1 MQSRKVVIIG
11 SGVAGMTAAIY
22 LKRAGIDTL
31 VIECD
36 APGGQL
42 NRSSSIEN
50 YPGFKFI
57 DGPTLAMNIY
67 EQVMNL
73 KVDYLFDKVVEIK
86 ENGNKKI
93 VKTSKEEIECE
104 YVVMATGRTSRT
116 LNLDNERKY
125 IGNGISFCALC
136 DGNLYKNKEV
146 VIVGGGNSA
155 IEEAIYLASL
165 CKKVT
170 VIHRKDKLTAEEALI
185 NTLKTYDNVEI
196 IYNVN
201 IKKYNEE
208 DNKIVSIT
216 LDNDKV
222 IPTSGV
228 FIAIG
233 YVPINNLIDVKKDN
247 GYIVVNNKYE
257 TSIKNIYACGDAIK
271 KSAYQIATAVGE
283 ATNVAYNIIKMI
295 KDTK

>member
-86 ENGNKKI
+86 EDGNKKI

-185 NTLKTYDNVEI
+185 NALKTYNNVDI

-283 ATNVAYNIIKMI
+283 ATNVAYNIIKKI

>member
-86 ENGNKKI
+86 ESGDKKI
-93 VKTSKEEIECE
+93 VKNSKEEIECE

-136 DGNLYKNKEV
+136 DGNLYKDKEV

-185 NTLKTYDNVEI
+185 NALKTYNNVDI
-196 IYNVN
+196 IYNAN